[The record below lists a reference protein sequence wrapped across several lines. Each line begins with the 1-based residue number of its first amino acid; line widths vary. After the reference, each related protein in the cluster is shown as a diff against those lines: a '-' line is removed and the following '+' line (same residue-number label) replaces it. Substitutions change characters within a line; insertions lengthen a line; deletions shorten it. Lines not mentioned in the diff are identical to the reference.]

1 MPEAAAPFGAPDS
14 ASNVASGAA
23 LDQVDR
29 QLINAL
35 QGDFPL
41 VAEPYRQM
49 AETLGLSEGEL
60 LRRLDSLLERR
71 VLTRFGPMFQI
82 ERAGGAFVL
91 AAMRVPDAEF
101 ERVAAQVN
109 AFPEVAHN
117 YRREHALNMW
127 FVLATATPQGI
138 SEALAAIEA
147 ATGLPVLAFPKER
160 EYFVEMKLHA

>member
-1 MPEAAAPFGAPDS
+1 MPEAAPRKAAPDQ
-14 ASNVASGAA
+14 A
-23 LDQVDR
+23 LDEIDR
-29 QLINAL
+29 RLINAL

-41 VAEPYRQM
+41 VPEPYRQV
-49 AETLGLSEGEL
+49 AEGLGLSEAEL
-60 LRRLDSLLERR
+60 LRRLAALLERR

-101 ERVAAQVN
+101 ERVSAQVN
-109 AFPEVAHN
+109 AFSEVAHN
-117 YRREHALNMW
+117 YRREHVLNMW
-127 FVLATATPQGI
+127 FVLATATPEGI
-138 SEALAAIEA
+138 AQAIAAIEA

>member
-1 MPEAAAPFGAPDS
+1 MAESAAGTAFG
-14 ASNVASGAA
+14 GA
-23 LDQVDR
+23 LDEIDR
-29 QLINAL
+29 KLINAL

-41 VAEPYRQM
+41 VPEPYRQV
-49 AETLGLSEGEL
+49 AATLGLSEEDL

-91 AAMRVPDAEF
+91 AAMRVPEAEF
-101 ERVAAQVN
+101 ERVAEQVN

-138 SEALAAIEA
+138 AEATAAIEA
-147 ATGLPVLAFPKER
+147 ATGLPVFAFPKER
-160 EYFVEMKLHA
+160 EYFVEMKLRA